1 MEIAFNLLPLSAATV
16 ILVTLVQGQ
25 RHICEMNGTLNVQSD
40 WYDFDQR
47 FHYTESGHV
56 DFNYNIT
63 YSKQDSED
71 NQVVLLI
78 YRLNNTVVS
87 RVVSVNKPAYSG
99 GVNEGDGSRRA
110 HNKFC
115 VMMPFLQT
123 IIECNDKN
131 DDNNPLMLSRKQ
143 MYLSIML

>member
-87 RVVSVNKPAYSG
+87 
-99 GVNEGDGSRRA
+99 
-110 HNKFC
+110 
-115 VMMPFLQT
+115 
-123 IIECNDKN
+123 
-131 DDNNPLMLSRKQ
+131 
-143 MYLSIML
+143 

>member
-1 MEIAFNLLPLSAATV
+1 MEVVAVNLLPYSAATV

-78 YRLNNTVVS
+78 YRLHNTVVS
-87 RVVSVNKPAYSG
+87 QAVAIDKPAYSG
-99 GVNEGDGSRRA
+99 GVNEGDGSHWS
-110 HNKFC
+110 HNRFTLLILY
-115 VMMPFLQT
+115 MQT
-123 IIECNDKN
+123 IIE
-131 DDNNPLMLSRKQ
+131 
-143 MYLSIML
+143 